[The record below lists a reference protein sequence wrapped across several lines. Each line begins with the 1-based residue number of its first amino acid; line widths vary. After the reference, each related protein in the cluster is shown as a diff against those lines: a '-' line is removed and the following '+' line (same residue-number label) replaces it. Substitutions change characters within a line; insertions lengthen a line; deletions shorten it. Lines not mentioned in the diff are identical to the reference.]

1 MVAFF
6 SILAIGFF
14 LGMRHATDPDHVI
27 AVTTIV
33 SRQRKLGRAALTGA
47 FWGVGHTL
55 TIFVVGSAIILFGVV
70 IPPRLGLSMELSVGL
85 MLVILGLMNLISFW
99 RTAKNISPESH
110 HSAKS
115 EIVHAH
121 PHAHGDYIH
130 THPHGHSPEA
140 HPHRN
145 DRTPLALLDRLF
157 GRIGLY
163 QQLRPLIIGIVHGL
177 AGSAAVALL
186 VLTTIR
192 DPRWAVAY
200 LLVFGVG
207 TVAGMMLITM
217 SIASAFNFFG
227 SRHKSFPRV
236 LGLASGLL
244 SLAFGVFLVYQIGFG
259 NGLFT
264 GHPMWTPVSIR
275 CFTLLRM
282 PLQVGPHKPAR
293 GNYLQ
298 LILPGIFQRK
308 LHNFFTNPFSTL
320 THWHFR
326 MHQLNLTRSLTVRKQ
341 GHFLAELDF
350 KLAFPR
356 IVDHRLF

>member
-27 AVTTIV
+27 AVTTIL
-33 SRQRKLGRAALTGA
+33 SRQRRLGRAALTGA

-70 IPPRLGLSMELSVGL
+70 IPARLGLSMELSVAL

-99 RTAKNISPESH
+99 RTAKNISPETQ

-264 GHPMWTPVSIR
+264 GHPMWTPR
-275 CFTLLRM
+275 
-282 PLQVGPHKPAR
+282 
-293 GNYLQ
+293 
-298 LILPGIFQRK
+298 
-308 LHNFFTNPFSTL
+308 
-320 THWHFR
+320 
-326 MHQLNLTRSLTVRKQ
+326 
-341 GHFLAELDF
+341 
-350 KLAFPR
+350 
-356 IVDHRLF
+356 